1 MNEMKE
7 TVYSR
12 ELRLGEILA
21 VGFRLFL
28 ENIRTVLLGMLIICL
43 PMSILLN
50 LIQLRMADTNTVMDT
65 ILQARTAVTDEQ
77 FMQVF
82 KRMMTENLTLVAVS
96 VFLEP
101 IFTIGVAKGV
111 KRRLENR
118 PVSPG
123 KMYGDALLLEGR
135 IVAVGFVYAV
145 LVFLGSMILI
155 PGIIMAVN
163 WCFYVYCIG
172 ICDRKGMDA
181 LRHSRDLVRGRW
193 WKTLGFLI
201 VLFFSGFFWNYLL
214 QFLFLPFGD
223 SFVVNTL
230 YTTVTYLTNG
240 FIVCATTV
248 LFLNRESG
256 LFGMGDLQEKEDVSV
271 EKEETREED
280 ENKSE

>member
-1 MNEMKE
+1 MKEMKDL
-7 TVYSR
+7 VYSR
-12 ELRLGEILA
+12 ELRLGEILTI
-21 VGFRLFL
+21 GFRLFL
-28 ENIRTVLLGMLIICL
+28 ENIRTILLGMLVICL

-50 LIQLRMADTNTVMDT
+50 LIQNRMVDTNTLMNT
-65 ILQARTAVTDEQ
+65 ILEARAMVSDEE
-77 FMQVF
+77 FMQAF
-82 KRMMTENLTLVAVS
+82 RRMLTENFMLVAVS

-101 IFTIGVAKGV
+101 IFTIAVAKGV

-123 KMYGDALLLEGR
+123 KMFGDALLLEGR

-163 WCFYVYCIG
+163 WCFYIYCIG

-181 LRHSRDLVRGRW
+181 LRHSRDLVHGRW
-193 WKTLGFLI
+193 WKTLGFLA
-201 VLFFSGFFWNYLL
+201 VLFFTSVFWNYLL

-223 SFVVNTL
+223 SFIVNIL
-230 YTTVTYLTNG
+230 YTTATYLTNG

-256 LFGMGDLQEKEDVSV
+256 LFGMADLEEKEQVPT
-271 EKEETREED
+271 EEEELPKED

>member
-1 MNEMKE
+1 MKE

-21 VGFRLFL
+21 IGFRLFL

-271 EKEETREED
+271 EKEETQEED

>member
-1 MNEMKE
+1 MKE

>member
-1 MNEMKE
+1 MKE

-21 VGFRLFL
+21 IGFRLFL

>member
-1 MNEMKE
+1 MKE
-7 TVYSR
+7 MVYSR

-21 VGFRLFL
+21 IGFRLFL
-28 ENIRTVLLGMLIICL
+28 ENIKTILLGMLVICL

-50 LIQLRMADTNTVMDT
+50 MIQLRMADTSTVMDM
-65 ILQARTAVTDEQ
+65 ILQARVNVSDEQ
-77 FMQVF
+77 FMEVF
-82 KRMMTENLTLVAVS
+82 RRMLTENLALVGVS

-123 KMYGDALLLEGR
+123 RMYGDALLLEGR
-135 IVAVGFVYAV
+135 IVAAGFVYAV

-155 PGIIMAVN
+155 PGIIIAVN
-163 WCFYVYCIG
+163 WCFYIYCIG

-214 QFLFLPFGD
+214 QFLFLPFGE

-256 LFGMGDLQEKEDVSV
+256 LFGMADLTEREDM
-271 EKEETREED
+271 EEREED
-280 ENKSE
+280 AQEREENKSE